1 MFFSLTL
8 RAGSVTAF
16 EKSHL
21 LLSETKVTTN
31 GKPSTARWYFRS
43 VWAVVYR
50 FWAHL
55 IGAPKLG
62 KPGKKIFVKVDRY
75 FVQILFL
82 FSIPKKCTTYIWN
95 VRHINRSFDSFYSQA
110 VLTLCIDRLANPRIK
125 HQNNIIIFLEL
136 ALTVYQNSREST

>member
-21 LLSETKVTTN
+21 LFSETKVTTN

-43 VWAVVYR
+43 VWTVVYR

-62 KPGKKIFVKVDRY
+62 KPGEKIFVKVNRY
-75 FVQILFL
+75 FVQILSFL
-82 FSIPKKCTTYIWN
+82 AYQ
-95 VRHINRSFDSFYSQA
+95 RSVQLIYE
-110 VLTLCIDRLANPRIK
+110 TLDTLI
-125 HQNNIIIFLEL
+125 E
-136 ALTVYQNSREST
+136 ALTAFTVKQS